1 MKLKIIIDDS
11 AREIDVPQD
20 LLASAEDFF
29 RKMDSDM
36 DRGWRMGPEFIDH
49 PDQTNR
55 CQIAADKLL
64 ASISTGNSSL
74 AMLMAGYILKRR
86 PGVTGVRIDTGGE
99 PLGTELIFGSG
110 GSGEPPHAGA
120 ASDGKTGS
128 TSMARTDAIARAEKE
143 VTQVYRVGQAYRFAA
158 RDPGT
163 GRWIE
168 SPLMSSLEEAQQQR
182 MEAFDERFEQLT
194 GCTR

>member
-11 AREIDVPQD
+11 VREIDVPQD

-29 RKMDSDM
+29 QKMDSDM

-86 PGVTGVRIDTGGE
+86 PGITGVRIDTGGE

-110 GSGEPPHAGA
+110 GSSESPHAGA
-120 ASDGKTGS
+120 ASGGKTGS
-128 TSMARTDAIARAEKE
+128 TSMARTDAIALAEKE

-168 SPLMSSLEEAQQQR
+168 SPLMSNLEEAQQQR

-194 GCTR
+194 GCAR

>member
-1 MKLKIIIDDS
+1 MKLKIIVDDS
-11 AREIDVPQD
+11 VREIDVPQD

-36 DRGWRMGPEFIDH
+36 DRGWRMGPEFIDN

-74 AMLMAGYILKRR
+74 AMLMAGYILKRQ

-99 PLGTELIFGSG
+99 PLGTELIFGSD
-110 GSGEPPHAGA
+110 GSGVPPHTGA
-120 ASDGKTGS
+120 PSGEKTVS
-128 TSMARTDAIARAEKE
+128 TGMARADAIALAEKE

-194 GCTR
+194 GGAH